1 MPIHQTYLRPGLLYE
16 KWDGPIEPNELYAN
30 NQRFVEQ
37 VQQENLPLNI
47 VIVEVLPGA
56 KIPLM
61 SVLVNVSKKFPKGK
75 VHYLVVAKSTYHKQ
89 VSIMLTRLVSVPLTV
104 CPDAQTAVELANKLL
119 DAIPPS
125 QPLDKPKF

>member
-16 KWDGPIEPNELYAN
+16 QWDGPIEPNELYAN

-61 SVLVNVSKKFPKGK
+61 SVMVNVSKKFPKGK
-75 VHYLVVAKSTYHKQ
+75 VQYLVISKSTFHKQ
-89 VSIMLTRLVSVPLTV
+89 VSIMLTRLVAIPLII
-104 CPDAQTAVELANKLL
+104 CPDLPTAVDLANKRL
-119 DAIPPS
+119 DVNPPS
-125 QPLDKPKF
+125 ESIS

>member
-16 KWDGPIEPNELYAN
+16 QWDGPIEPNELYAN

-75 VHYLVVAKSTYHKQ
+75 VQYLVISKSTFHKQ
-89 VSIMLTRLVSVPLTV
+89 VSIMLTRLVAIPLII
-104 CPDAQTAVELANKLL
+104 CPDLPTAVDLANKRL
-119 DAIPPS
+119 DANPPS
-125 QPLDKPKF
+125 ESIS